1 MEPIF
6 LPKLLTTFKEGYSR
20 QQLMRDVMAGAIVG
34 VVALPLAI
42 AFAIASGVSP
52 EKGLITAVVAGFLI
66 SLMGGSRVQIGGPT
80 GAFVVIVA
88 GIIATYGL
96 DGLIISTLMA
106 GVIMILFGLFRLGA
120 VIRFIPY
127 PLTVGF
133 TSGIALLIFVS
144 QIKDFFGL
152 QTGDLPADFVA
163 KMKVLTSSFPT
174 AQWPTMILGLVS
186 FALTMFWGKISSR
199 VPGSLV
205 ALLLGAV
212 LVALGVLH
220 VETIGS
226 KFGEIPSTIH
236 MPSLPNVSW
245 DLIIR
250 HIGPAFTIALLGSIE
265 SLLSAVVS
273 DGMIGG
279 RHRSNTELIAQG
291 VANIGSGLFG
301 GIPATGAIAR
311 TATNVKNGG
320 RTPVAGIVHALVLL
334 IIMLFA
340 GKWAGL
346 IPLSVLAGILMVVAY
361 NMSEWRSFVSIMR
374 GSRYD
379 VLVLLTSF
387 ILTVVVDLTIAIQ
400 VGMVL
405 AAILFMKRMA
415 DVGEV
420 KTLVNYP
427 GEEVD
432 DASMVNLELPA
443 SCIVYE
449 VTGPLFFGVANKFK
463 ELMHN
468 IPDRSTMVI
477 IRMRNVPMIDAT
489 GIHNFKA
496 LIQRFIHQQKKVL
509 LTGVNPEVAVALK
522 KHGIWHLV
530 GEENICPLFED
541 ALTKV
546 RELDGGH
553 SSV

>member
-6 LPKLLTTFKEGYSR
+6 LPKLLTTFKDGYSR
-20 QQLMRDVMAGAIVG
+20 QQLFRDVMAGAIVG

-52 EKGLITAVVAGFLI
+52 EKGLITAIVAGFLI

-96 DGLIISTLMA
+96 DGLIISTIMA

-152 QTGDLPADFVA
+152 QTGALPADFAA
-163 KMKVLTSSFPT
+163 KMNVLMVSFYT
-174 AQWPTMILGLVS
+174 LQWPTMVLGLVS
-186 FALTMFWGKISSR
+186 FGLTMFWGKISSR

-212 LVALGVLH
+212 SVAFGVIH

-236 MPSLPNVSW
+236 LPAFPDVSW
-245 DLIIR
+245 DLIIK

-387 ILTVVVDLTIAIQ
+387 VLTVVVDLTIAIQ

-449 VTGPLFFGVANKFK
+449 VSGPLFFGVANKFK

-468 IPDRSTMVI
+468 IPDRSTIVI

-496 LIQRFIHQQKKVL
+496 LLQRFIHQQKQVI
-509 LTGVNPEVAVALK
+509 LTGVNPEVTAALK
-522 KHGIWHLV
+522 QHGIWQLV

-541 ALTKV
+541 AVLKV
-546 RELDGGH
+546 RGLALK
-553 SSV
+553 S

>member
-1 MEPIF
+1 MEPLF
-6 LPKLLTTFKEGYSR
+6 LPKILTTFKEGYTR
-20 QQLMRDVMAGAIVG
+20 QQLLRDVMAGTIVG

-52 EKGLITAVVAGFLI
+52 EKGLLTAVVAGFLI

-96 DGLIISTLMA
+96 DGLIISTIMA
-106 GVIMILFGLFRLGA
+106 GVIMIVFGLFRLGA

-152 QTGDLPADFVA
+152 QTGELPADFAA
-163 KMKVLTSSFPT
+163 KMNVLMVSFHT
-174 AQWPTMILGLVS
+174 VQWSTLLLGLVS
-186 FALTMFWGKISSR
+186 FGLTMFWGKISSR
-199 VPGSLV
+199 VPGSLI

-212 LVALGVLH
+212 LVALGVLN
-220 VETIGS
+220 VDTIGS
-226 KFGEIPSTIH
+226 KFGEIPSAIS
-236 MPSLPNVSW
+236 MPSLPNLSW

-320 RTPVAGIVHALVLL
+320 RTPVAGLVHAVVLL

-387 ILTVVVDLTIAIQ
+387 VLTVVVDLTIAIQ

-405 AAILFMKRMA
+405 AALLFMKRMA

-420 KTLVNYP
+420 RTLVNYP
-427 GEEVD
+427 DDEVD
-432 DASMVNLELPA
+432 DAAMVRLELPA
-443 SCIVYE
+443 SCVVYE
-449 VTGPLFFGVANKFK
+449 VSGPLFFGVANKFK

-468 IPDRSTMVI
+468 IPDRSTIVI
-477 IRMRNVPMIDAT
+477 IRMRHVPMIDAT
-489 GIHNFKA
+489 GIHNLKA
-496 LIQRFIHQQKKVL
+496 LLQRFIYLKKQVI
-509 LTGVNPEVAVALK
+509 LTGVNPEVAEALK
-522 KHGIWHLV
+522 QHGIWQLIG
-530 GEENICPLFED
+530 GENVLPLFEE
-541 ALTKV
+541 AVSKV
-546 RELDGGH
+546 KGLAARD
-553 SSV
+553 

>member
-1 MEPIF
+1 MEPLF
-6 LPKLLTTFKEGYSR
+6 LPKILTTFKEGYSR
-20 QQLMRDVMAGAIVG
+20 QQLLRDVMAGTIVG

-52 EKGLITAVVAGFLI
+52 EKGLLTAIVAGFLI
-66 SLMGGSRVQIGGPT
+66 SLLGGSRVQIGGPT
-80 GAFVVIVA
+80 GAFVVIVV
-88 GIIATYGL
+88 GIIAGYGL
-96 DGLIISTLMA
+96 DGLIISTIMA
-106 GVIMILFGLFRLGA
+106 GVIMIVFGLFRLGA

-133 TSGIALLIFVS
+133 TSGIALLIFIS
-144 QIKDFFGL
+144 QIKDLFGL
-152 QTGDLPADFVA
+152 QTGALPSDFAA
-163 KMKVLTSSFPT
+163 KMNVLMLSFHT
-174 AQWPTMILGLVS
+174 VQWPAMFLGLAS

-199 VPGSLV
+199 IPGSLI
-205 ALLLGAV
+205 ALLLGVV
-212 LVALGVLH
+212 LVVSGVLH

-226 KFGEIPSTIH
+226 RFGEIPSTITW
-236 MPSLPNVSW
+236 PSLPYISW

-320 RTPVAGIVHALVLL
+320 RTPVAGIVHAMVLL
-334 IIMLFA
+334 VIMLFA

-361 NMSEWRSFVSIMR
+361 NMSEWRSFVSIMQ

-420 KTLVNYP
+420 KMLANYS
-427 GEEVD
+427 GEEMD
-432 DASMVNLELPA
+432 DASMIRMELPA
-443 SCIVYE
+443 FCIVYE
-449 VTGPLFFGVANKFK
+449 VSGPLFFGVANKFK

-468 IPDRSTMVI
+468 VPDRSTIVI

-489 GIHNFKA
+489 GIHNLKA
-496 LIQRFIHQQKKVL
+496 LLNRFIYLKKQVI
-509 LTGVNPEVAVALK
+509 LTGVNPEVTEALK
-522 KHGIWHLV
+522 KHGIWQLV
-530 GEENICPLFED
+530 GEENIFPFFEE
-541 ALTKV
+541 ALAKV
-546 RELDGGH
+546 KILV
-553 SSV
+553 SKA